1 MFICEGIKMEK
12 KMLFIFN
19 PKSGKSKIKNVLFDI
34 VKRFSDADYEVT
46 VYPTKKAGDC
56 ANKIRTDADRFDVV
70 VVSGGDGTLHDAV
83 EGMLELPKELRRP
96 IGYIPAG
103 TMNDFAS
110 TNNIS
115 STPRDAVAEIINNPI
130 IPYDIGLFNGHRFI
144 YVAAFGAFTDVSYET
159 PQVNK
164 NLFGQ
169 SAYIFEGIKSLPKIK
184 PVDVSIKTA
193 EGDRINTSAYLVLI
207 MNSTSVG
214 GFDFGKFYEFD
225 TADGMFEIVIID
237 KTVNLLELPNIATGI
252 RHGKTDMP
260 GITIISAS
268 KAEITTAEAV
278 KWTLDG
284 EYGGKMSNVEFE
296 VAHNAVDFFISNNKK
311 N

>member
-1 MFICEGIKMEK
+1 MEK

-19 PKSGKSKIKNVLFDI
+19 PHSGKGKIKNALFDI
-34 VKRFSDADYEVT
+34 VDRFTKANYEVT
-46 VYPTKKAGDC
+46 VCPTRKSGDC
-56 ANKIRTDADRFDVV
+56 YNKIRTDASRFDLV

-83 EGMLELPKELRRP
+83 EGMLELPREMRIP

-115 STPRDAVAEIINNPI
+115 STPRDAVAEIINNPV

-159 PQVNK
+159 PQASK

-169 SAYIFEGIKSLPKIK
+169 AAYFVEGLKSLPKIHG
-184 PVDVSIKTA
+184 VDVTIETN
-193 EGDRINTSAYLVLI
+193 EGKVINSHAYLVMI

-214 GFDFGKFYEFD
+214 GFDFGRFYDVD
-225 TADGMFEIVIID
+225 TGDGKFEIVVID
-237 KTVNLLELPNIATGI
+237 SSINVIDLANIFNSIHNGTVDIPGVTIVSTTGA
-252 RHGKTDMP
+252 K
-260 GITIISAS
+260 IS
-268 KAEITTAEAV
+268 TAQKV

-284 EYGGKMSNVEFE
+284 EFGGKTDNVEFN

>member
-1 MFICEGIKMEK
+1 MDK

-19 PKSGKSKIKNVLFDI
+19 PQSGKGKIKNSLFDI
-34 VKRFSDADYEVT
+34 TDRFTKADYEVT
-46 VYPTKKAGDC
+46 VFPTQSAGDC
-56 ANKIRTDADRFDVV
+56 ARKIREDAVRFDCV

-83 EGMLELPKELRRP
+83 DGMLELPREMRKP

-115 STPRDAVAEIINNPI
+115 HTPRDAVAEIINNPI
-130 IPYDIGLFNGHRFI
+130 IPYDIGLFNGQRFI
-144 YVAAFGAFTDVSYET
+144 YVAAFGAFTDVAYAT
-159 PQVNK
+159 PQANK

-169 SAYIFEGIKSLPKIK
+169 SAYILEGIKALPKIK
-184 PVDVSIKTA
+184 AIDVHIKA
-193 EGDRINTSAYLVLI
+193 DGDEINTNAYLVLI

-214 GFDFGKFYEFD
+214 GFDFGRFYEFD
-225 TADGMFEIVIID
+225 TSDGMFEIIVIES
-237 KTVNLLELPNIATGI
+237 TVNVLELPNIVNGI
-252 RHGKTDMP
+252 HNGERDMP
-260 GITIISAS
+260 GITIISTS
-268 KAEITTAEAV
+268 KAKITTAEPV

-284 EYGGKMSNVEFE
+284 EFGGEMCDVDFE
-296 VAHNAVDFFISNNKK
+296 VSHNAVDFFISNNKK

>member
-1 MFICEGIKMEK
+1 MEK

-19 PKSGKSKIKNVLFDI
+19 PRSGKGKIKNALFDI
-34 VKRFSDADYEVT
+34 IERFTNSDCEIT
-46 VYPTKKAGDC
+46 VYPTQCAGDC
-56 ANKIRTDADRFDVV
+56 GRKIRTDANRFDLV

-83 EGMLELPKELRRP
+83 EGMLELPREMRIP
-96 IGYIPAG
+96 IGYIPTG

-115 STPRDAVAEIINNPI
+115 STPRDAVAEIINNPV
-130 IPYDIGLFNGHRFI
+130 IPYDIGLFNGQRFI

-159 PQVNK
+159 PQATK

-169 SAYIFEGIKSLPKIK
+169 SAYILEGIKSLPKIK
-184 PVDVSIKTA
+184 GVDVTIETN
-193 EGDRINTSAYLVLI
+193 EGKVINSHAYLVMI

-214 GFDFGKFYEFD
+214 GFDFGRFYDVD
-225 TADGMFEIVIID
+225 TCDGKFEIVVVDSTINIID
-237 KTVNLLELPNIATGI
+237 PTNIFTAIRNGTVDI
-252 RHGKTDMP
+252 P
-260 GITIISAS
+260 GVTIISTAGA
-268 KAEITTAEAV
+268 KITTAQKV

-284 EYGGKMSNVEFE
+284 EFGGEMDNVEFN

>member
-1 MFICEGIKMEK
+1 MEK

-19 PKSGKSKIKNVLFDI
+19 PQSGKGKIKNALFDI
-34 VKRFSDADYEVT
+34 VEKFTNENCEVT
-46 VYPTKKAGDC
+46 VYPTQSSGDC
-56 ANKIRTDADRFDVV
+56 GRKIRTDANRFDFV

-83 EGMLELPKELRRP
+83 EGMLELPREMRIP

-115 STPRDAVAEIINNPI
+115 SSPRDAVSEIINNPI
-130 IPYDIGLFNGHRFI
+130 IPYDIGLFNGQRFI

-159 PQVNK
+159 PQTTK

-169 SAYIFEGIKSLPKIK
+169 SAYFFEGLKSIPKIHG
-184 PVDVSIKTA
+184 VDVTVETA
-193 EGDRINTSAYLVLI
+193 EGEKIQSNAYLVLI

-214 GFDFGKFYEFD
+214 GFDFGKFYDID
-225 TADGMFEIVIID
+225 TCDGKFEIVVIDSTINVIDLANII
-237 KTVNLLELPNIATGI
+237 TAI
-252 RHGKTDMP
+252 RNGKTNMP
-260 GITIISAS
+260 GVTIVSTS
-268 KAEITTAEAV
+268 KAKITTTEKV

-284 EYGGKMSNVEFE
+284 EFGGKMSAVDFE

>member
-1 MFICEGIKMEK
+1 MEK

-19 PKSGKSKIKNVLFDI
+19 PLSGKGKIKNALFDI
-34 VKRFSDADYEVT
+34 VDRFTKADYEVT
-46 VYPTKKAGDC
+46 ACPTQKAGDC
-56 ANKIRTDADRFDVV
+56 YDKIRKDASRFDLV

-83 EGMLELPKELRRP
+83 DGMLELPREMRIP

-115 STPRDAVAEIINNPI
+115 SSPRDAVAEIIDNPI
-130 IPYDIGLFNGHRFI
+130 IPYDIGLFNGRRFI

-159 PQVNK
+159 PQSTK
-164 NLFGQ
+164 NMFGQ
-169 SAYIFEGIKSLPKIK
+169 AAYIVEGIKSLPKIHG
-184 PVDVSIKTA
+184 VDVTIKTN
-193 EGDRINTSAYLVLI
+193 EGKVINSHAYLVMI

-214 GFDFGKFYEFD
+214 GFDFGRFYDVD
-225 TADGMFEIVIID
+225 TGDGKFEIVVID
-237 KTVNLLELPNIATGI
+237 STINVIDLTNIFTAIRNGTVDIPGVTIVSTTG
-252 RHGKTDMP
+252 
-260 GITIISAS
+260 
-268 KAEITTAEAV
+268 AEITTAQKV

-284 EYGGKMSNVEFE
+284 EFGGEVSNVDFN

>member
-1 MFICEGIKMEK
+1 MEK

-19 PKSGKSKIKNVLFDI
+19 PLSGKGKIKNALFDI
-34 VKRFSDADYEVT
+34 VDRFTKADYEVT
-46 VYPTKKAGDC
+46 VCPTQKSGDC
-56 ANKIRTDADRFDVV
+56 FNKIRTDASRFDLV

-83 EGMLELPKELRRP
+83 DGMLELPREMRVP

-115 STPRDAVAEIINNPI
+115 SSPRDAVAEIIDNPV
-130 IPYDIGLFNGHRFI
+130 IPYDIGLFNGRRFI

-159 PQVNK
+159 PQSTK
-164 NLFGQ
+164 NMFGQ
-169 SAYIFEGIKSLPKIK
+169 AAYIVEGIKSLPKIHG
-184 PVDVSIKTA
+184 VDVTIETN
-193 EGDRINTSAYLVLI
+193 EGKVINSHAYLVMI

-214 GFDFGKFYEFD
+214 GFDFGRFYDVD
-225 TADGMFEIVIID
+225 TGDGKFEIVVID
-237 KTVNLLELPNIATGI
+237 STINVIDLTNIFTAIRNGTVDIPGVTIVSTTGA
-252 RHGKTDMP
+252 K
-260 GITIISAS
+260 
-268 KAEITTAEAV
+268 ITTAQRV

-284 EYGGKMSNVEFE
+284 EFGGEVSNVDFN

>member
-1 MFICEGIKMEK
+1 MEK

-19 PKSGKSKIKNVLFDI
+19 PQSGKGKIKNALYDI
-34 VKRFSDADYEVT
+34 VERFSNAGYEVT
-46 VYPTKKAGDC
+46 VYPTKNAGDC
-56 ANKIRTDADRFDVV
+56 ARKIRTDAIRFDLV

-83 EGMLELPKELRRP
+83 DGMLELPQEMRIP

-115 STPRDAVAEIINNPI
+115 STPCDAVAEIINNPI
-130 IPYDIGLFNGHRFI
+130 IPYDIGLFNGQRFI

-159 PQVNK
+159 PQATK

-169 SAYIFEGIKSLPKIK
+169 SAYILEGIKSLPKIHG
-184 PVDVSIKTA
+184 VDVTIETN
-193 EGDRINTSAYLVLI
+193 EGKIINSHAYLVMI

-214 GFDFGKFYEFD
+214 GFDFGRFYDVD
-225 TADGMFEIVIID
+225 TCDGKFEIVVIDSTINIID
-237 KTVNLLELPNIATGI
+237 PTNIFTAIHSGTVDIPGVTIVSTTGA
-252 RHGKTDMP
+252 K
-260 GITIISAS
+260 ITSAQ
-268 KAEITTAEAV
+268 KV

-284 EYGGKMSNVEFE
+284 EFGGETDNVEFN

>member
-1 MFICEGIKMEK
+1 MEK

-19 PKSGKSKIKNVLFDI
+19 PRSGKGKIKNALFDI
-34 VKRFSDADYEVT
+34 VDRFTKADYEVT
-46 VYPTKKAGDC
+46 VCPTQKAGDC
-56 ANKIRTDADRFDVV
+56 YDKIRKDASRFDLV

-83 EGMLELPKELRRP
+83 DGMLELPREMRIP

-115 STPRDAVAEIINNPI
+115 SSPRDAVAEIIDNPI
-130 IPYDIGLFNGHRFI
+130 IPYDIGLFNGRRFI

-159 PQVNK
+159 PQSTK
-164 NLFGQ
+164 NMFGQ
-169 SAYIFEGIKSLPKIK
+169 AAYIVEGIKSLPKIHG
-184 PVDVSIKTA
+184 VDVTIKTN
-193 EGDRINTSAYLVLI
+193 EGKVINSHAYLVMI

-214 GFDFGKFYEFD
+214 GFDFGRFYDVD
-225 TADGMFEIVIID
+225 TGDGKFEIVVID
-237 KTVNLLELPNIATGI
+237 STINVIDLTNIFTAIRNGTVDIPGVTIVSTTG
-252 RHGKTDMP
+252 
-260 GITIISAS
+260 
-268 KAEITTAEAV
+268 AEITTAQKV

-284 EYGGKMSNVEFE
+284 EFGGEVSNVDFN

>member
-1 MFICEGIKMEK
+1 MEK

-19 PKSGKSKIKNVLFDI
+19 PQSGKGKIKNALFDI
-34 VKRFSDADYEVT
+34 VDRFTKSDYEVT
-46 VYPTKKAGDC
+46 VCPTQKPGDC
-56 ANKIRTDADRFDVV
+56 YDKIRTNATRFDLV

-83 EGMLELPKELRRP
+83 DGMLELPHEMRIP

-115 STPRDAVAEIINNPI
+115 NSPRDAVSEIIDNPV
-130 IPYDIGLFNGHRFI
+130 IPYDIGLFNGRRFI

-159 PQVNK
+159 PQASK

-169 SAYIFEGIKSLPKIK
+169 SAYIFEGIKSLPKIHG
-184 PVDVSIKTA
+184 VDVSIETK
-193 EGDRINTSAYLVLI
+193 EGKVINSHAYLVMI

-214 GFDFGKFYEFD
+214 GFDFGRFYDVD
-225 TADGMFEIVIID
+225 TCDGKFEIVVID
-237 KTVNLLELPNIATGI
+237 NTINVIDLTNIFTAI
-252 RHGKTDMP
+252 RNGTANIP
-260 GITIISAS
+260 GVTIISTSGA
-268 KAEITTAEAV
+268 KITTAQKV

-284 EYGGKMSNVEFE
+284 EFGGEMSNVEFE